1 MENQDLMN
9 TIEGQTTELNQE
21 GQPDNQVRDGEN
33 AAAMIVAIDK
43 GKLPVQ
49 IRIAGRRK
57 FGYKEES
64 DPHYM
69 NDADCACEIYRDGDD
84 YIYRDHLLP
93 GMTMYNGK
101 QIGGHELEGAR
112 QVQLREGDILSFRSP
127 EGETKMRFLFH
138 RIYDPDNVWQTADLH
153 PEAGRYI
160 ICKHEEKTDDRELSE
175 ARSANLPKHYAELA
189 LEDGVWHARDHST
202 IFGVY
207 VNNVRVQDHPLSDM
221 DIVRIGNTFFVLDG
235 GSLVYNHKT
244 FLNGSLSINIE
255 ERAVWN
261 MFKKKTLLKDIDMK
275 IFRGEMVL
283 ILGGSGAG
291 KTTFINAVMGY
302 EKARGQIL
310 AGDVNVY
317 QNYDQMKY
325 RIGFVPQQ
333 DLLRLEDT
341 VYDTLENAASL
352 KLPTSITDEQ
362 RETRIKE
369 VLAMFGLETEA
380 GNLVGKLSGGQRKR
394 LSIAVEYIADPSLF
408 FLDEPDS
415 GLDGVM
421 ARSLMDNLRKIA
433 DEEKII
439 LVITHSPDRVSD
451 IFDKIIVLAKSEE
464 TGTGRLAFYG
474 GIDEARDFFGTDSME
489 GIVKKVNRK
498 DEGGEGLADYYVKKV
513 DEISD

>member
-175 ARSANLPKHYAELA
+175 ARSANLPKHYTYSVYEFSTESID
-189 LEDGVWHARDHST
+189 EDADFHS
-202 IFGVY
+202 
-207 VNNVRVQDHPLSDM
+207 
-221 DIVRIGNTFFVLDG
+221 GNFDYYFPYKNKEGEYFVLSVFQESSAGANSCDFSSFNYKDG
-235 GSLVYNHKT
+235 EKKIIED
-244 FLNGSLSINIE
+244 FLSIKEPTKEMLHKIIDKIYIN
-255 ERAVWN
+255 
-261 MFKKKTLLKDIDMK
+261 KD
-275 IFRGEMVL
+275 
-283 ILGGSGAG
+283 
-291 KTTFINAVMGY
+291 
-302 EKARGQIL
+302 
-310 AGDVNVY
+310 
-317 QNYDQMKY
+317 
-325 RIGFVPQQ
+325 
-333 DLLRLEDT
+333 
-341 VYDTLENAASL
+341 
-352 KLPTSITDEQ
+352 
-362 RETRIKE
+362 KE
-369 VLAMFGLETEA
+369 VE
-380 GNLVGKLSGGQRKR
+380 VH
-394 LSIAVEYIADPSLF
+394 Y
-408 FLDEPDS
+408 
-415 GLDGVM
+415 
-421 ARSLMDNLRKIA
+421 
-433 DEEKII
+433 
-439 LVITHSPDRVSD
+439 
-451 IFDKIIVLAKSEE
+451 
-464 TGTGRLAFYG
+464 
-474 GIDEARDFFGTDSME
+474 
-489 GIVKKVNRK
+489 KVCNN
-498 DEGGEGLADYYVKKV
+498 
-513 DEISD
+513 